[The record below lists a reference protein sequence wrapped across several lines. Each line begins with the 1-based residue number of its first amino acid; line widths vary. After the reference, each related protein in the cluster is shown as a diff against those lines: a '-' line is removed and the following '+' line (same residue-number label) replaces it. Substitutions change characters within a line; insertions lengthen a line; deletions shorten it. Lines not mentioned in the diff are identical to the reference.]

1 MSGLSTAQVLS
12 LDSCVMLAMKSN
24 KEIQAAQHMVS
35 QYQHTQKSLYANYFP
50 NISLNATDVYSTLN
64 FTSMMD
70 IASPIGAYAGQQVQD
85 LLPRLVDD
93 AMRQHLAQDVTY
105 ALKPLNPD
113 ISYKFKNLFNASISL
128 EQPIYMGGKISTAN
142 RMGKLGVKLARK
154 AEQLS
159 REEVIVQ
166 VYDAY
171 QLVVKAK
178 AMHVVAVRYDSLLNQ
193 IGRDVESAVK
203 HGMASH
209 NDELKVTVKKN
220 DAELKMRQAE
230 NGIILAKMNLCQL
243 IGMPLN
249 AVIDVEEE
257 KNPDFL
263 GLIDKNAQVTN
274 RTEYEL
280 LDLKTRLAQEKVKLE
295 QSEYRPQLGV
305 MLNAGVMD
313 GMEIL
318 GNKMFKHKPNL
329 TVGAT
334 LKIPLFHAGE
344 TRQKVAA
351 AKEELA
357 QERLKQE
364 DLAGKMNLDLQQQAN
379 IVDEARLELKLRKRN
394 LEQCEENLRISR
406 KSYSVGMETL
416 SEVLTAQL
424 LWQQAYAELVES
436 RYQAKVKMMK
446 WRKAAGRL

>member
-1 MSGLSTAQVLS
+1 
-12 LDSCVMLAMKSN
+12 
-24 KEIQAAQHMVS
+24 
-35 QYQHTQKSLYANYFP
+35 
-50 NISLNATDVYSTLN
+50 
-64 FTSMMD
+64 
-70 IASPIGAYAGQQVQD
+70 
-85 LLPRLVDD
+85 
-93 AMRQHLAQDVTY
+93 
-105 ALKPLNPD
+105 
-113 ISYKFKNLFNASISL
+113 
-128 EQPIYMGGKISTAN
+128 
-142 RMGKLGVKLARK
+142 
-154 AEQLS
+154 
-159 REEVIVQ
+159 
-166 VYDAY
+166 
-171 QLVVKAK
+171 
-178 AMHVVAVRYDSLLNQ
+178 MHVVAVRYDSLLNQ

-209 NDELKVTVKKN
+209 NDELKVAVKKN

-257 KNPDFL
+257 NNPDFL